1 MPFEKVYTT
10 GYQNRLL
17 GGITSILLKKVLM
30 NKFYQRDS
38 DWIGVECGLKSRLF
52 KISLGD
58 ANIVQSLRIP
68 AVDKIHYA

>member
-1 MPFEKVYTT
+1 
-10 GYQNRLL
+10 
-17 GGITSILLKKVLM
+17 M

-68 AVDKIHYA
+68 GVDKIHYA